1 MNIKNP
7 NSDKVHLT
15 WTNLIINT
23 KVKHSCLSSKYRFQ
37 HLRSKRIEEGC
48 QLRQYVFV
56 SFGLSNF
63 DNKVKLDG
71 HFRYIWESW
80 FSLIIINDS
89 KDPFTD
95 YETINFCWPFDIPS
109 TFGSSSPSSF
119 YVGQSN
125 LNLTAEIPRSW
136 FLTECLKIF
145 RIREE
150 CNVTF
155 SSCISKTI

>member
-15 WTNLIINT
+15 WTNLIINI

-37 HLRSKRIEEGC
+37 HFRSKRIEEGC
-48 QLRQYVFV
+48 QLRQCVFA
-56 SFGLSNF
+56 SFCLSNF

-80 FSLIIINDS
+80 FSLIIINGL

-109 TFGSSSPSSF
+109 TFGSSSPRPFILCWTVKFEPYRWNPSKLIF
-119 YVGQSN
+119 NRMFKNISN
-125 LNLTAEIPRSW
+125 PWRM
-136 FLTECLKIF
+136 
-145 RIREE
+145 
-150 CNVTF
+150 
-155 SSCISKTI
+155 